1 MRQEVVEVEVDNKEQ
16 VEEVEGKVNNR
27 QGRRLG
33 EAEGIAAYNR
43 VDTPFAVPGLEEL
56 DGISPV
62 TKAPRKIS
70 KTNRRIRPVS
80 TSRKVRP
87 STTSRKASRQ
97 PSSRSFPR
105 FSRPAFHNLPRFPAS
120 FPAETPPTTQAAH
133 PFNQHPQ
140 AIPPQASHPQALHPQ
155 APQGFPAVPRN
166 FLQVNPRVQ
175 PPHPSFPIHHQG
187 QGFPHQTQGFP
198 QGGQGFPLSEGGSL
212 PGRSF

>member
-1 MRQEVVEVEVDNKEQ
+1 MRQEVDNKQ
-16 VEEVEGKVNNR
+16 VLEVEGKVNNR

-70 KTNRRIRPVS
+70 SVNRRIRPVS
-80 TSRKVRP
+80 TSRKINRRP
-87 STTSRKASRQ
+87 SSSRPSSSR

-105 FSRPAFHNLPRFPAS
+105 FPRPTFHNLPRFPAS
-120 FPAETPPTTQAAH
+120 FPAGTPNQPAANPQQAPL
-133 PFNQHPQ
+133 PFNP
-140 AIPPQASHPQALHPQ
+140 HPQ

-166 FLQVNPRVQ
+166 NFFQ
-175 PPHPSFPIHHQG
+175 
-187 QGFPHQTQGFP
+187 QGFP
-198 QGGQGFPLSEGGSL
+198 QSEGSL
-212 PGRSF
+212 PGR